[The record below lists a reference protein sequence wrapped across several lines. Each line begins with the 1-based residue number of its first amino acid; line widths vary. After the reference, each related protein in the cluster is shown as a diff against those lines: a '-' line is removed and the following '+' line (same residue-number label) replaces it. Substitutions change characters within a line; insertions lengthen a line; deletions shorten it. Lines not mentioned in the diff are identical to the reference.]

1 MLRWLLLVTVSLSGA
16 GAAALLSRRQA
27 MWLYS
32 VIRVAEGGGR
42 AECRGGL
49 DESTGR
55 PLGSGGGATPIGG
68 GSSDC
73 QSSERPTSD
82 RPTSDYPTADCS
94 TADRPQ
100 SGGILPFRSLR
111 FAELRWIAFVVLVR
125 GAPQQAG
132 DSLLAYL
139 SGSALEDQLEDN
151 IRSTNAVSI
160 GLRGVAALIGG
171 ITLLYVHAKVRA
183 LPRES
188 VSVPSTVSSKE
199 SSKDSSK
206 VSSADSS
213 TVSAT
218 VSSLSSRVSSVSS
231 SRSMRRALPLLFGQI
246 ASLGISGALL
256 AISTRNGGTQLL
268 LTALGVLALL
278 PYTPLD
284 RRLGPIHRISEPFPP
299 HVSRP
304 IFIVPYFF
312 APDPIFLRIASYI
325 PTKPI

>member
-1 MLRWLLLVTVSLSGA
+1 MLRWLLLVTISLSGA

-27 MWLYS
+27 RWIYS
-32 VIRVAEGGGR
+32 VIRVAEGGGA

-49 DESTGR
+49 DESTGG

-82 RPTSDYPTADCS
+82 RPTSDCPTSDYS
-94 TADRPQ
+94 TAHHPQ

-188 VSVPSTVSSKE
+188 VSVPSTVSSKD
-199 SSKDSSK
+199 SSKD
-206 VSSADSS
+206 SSADSS

-218 VSSLSSRVSSVSS
+218 VSSLSSSVSSVSS

-284 RRLGPIHRISEPFPP
+284 RRLGPIHRISEPIFS
-299 HVSRP
+299 HISRP
-304 IFIVPYFF
+304 IFLVPYFF
-312 APDPIFLRIASYI
+312 APDPIFLRVASYI